1 MTRPI
6 RALGAIPALMLLS
19 LSPAA
24 SGAEERLLEDFNRT
38 VTEQPFEII
47 SSQRA
52 CGPDGIYVQVLGAG
66 GPGLDDAQASS
77 GYLVWVDGRARVL
90 VDAGPGTALRFEES
104 GAEFEDLLAI
114 VFTHMHVDHSSDL
127 PALIKGS
134 YFARRSEDLPIYGP
148 TGNDTI
154 PGFNE
159 WIDLTIGPLGAY
171 RYLSDFLS
179 PLSSG
184 GYQVIPYEVDAVGR
198 KRASVMR
205 REGVSLSAIP
215 TDHGPI
221 PALAWRVDV
230 DGIGITFTGDTANR
244 RQTVAELAEGSAILV
259 AHHAVP
265 ENVRGSAREL
275 HMPPSQIGKLA
286 ADADVNM
293 VILSHRMSRTRG
305 RESQSRE
312 EVRKAFKGP
321 VLFANDLECWGV

>member
-1 MTRPI
+1 MPRPI
-6 RALGAIPALMLLS
+6 RALAALPALALLC
-19 LSPAA
+19 LSQAA
-24 SGAEERLLEDFNRT
+24 LGASDKLLGDFDRT
-38 VTEQPFEII
+38 VTERPFEII
-47 SSQRA
+47 TSQRA
-52 CGPDGIYVQVLGAG
+52 CGRDGIYVQVLGAG
-66 GPGLDDAQASS
+66 GPELDDAQASS
-77 GYLVWVDGRARVL
+77 GYLVWVDGRARVM
-90 VDAGPGTALRFEES
+90 VDAGPGSAVRFEEA
-104 GAEFEDLLAI
+104 GADFEDLIAI
-114 VFTHMHVDHSSDL
+114 VFTHLHVDHSADL

-134 YFARRSEDLPIYGP
+134 YFAQREEDLPIYGP

-159 WIDLTIGPLGAY
+159 WIDLTIGPRGAY

-184 GYQVIPYEVDAVGR
+184 GYQVIPYEVNAVGR
-198 KRASVMR
+198 KRSSVLR
-205 REGVSLSAIP
+205 RDGVSLSAIP

-244 RQTVAELAEGSAILV
+244 RQTVAELAAGSAILV

-286 ADADVNM
+286 AEADVNM
-293 VILSHRMSRTRG
+293 LILSHRMNRTRG
-305 RESQSRE
+305 RESQSRA
-312 EVRKAFKGP
+312 EVRREFNGP